1 MKKYIGDYIFI
12 APFLFIFLI
21 FLAFPVFYALYLSFY
36 KVTDLYN
43 VFGGLRFV
51 GLKNYF
57 LLFKD
62 GRFWWSL
69 LMTFYYA
76 VLSIPAG
83 ILFSLVLANLLNN
96 RLKGITIFRGAF
108 FLPYILD
115 VFVVGIV
122 WTFLY
127 SSPYGIVTQL
137 LLKLGIHTGGLLST
151 SKTAMPSI
159 VLAMM
164 LKNSG
169 FGMILFLATMQNIPP
184 SLYEAAIIDGAGPLT
199 RFKNITIPMLKPL
212 ILFMVIIGFIGALS
226 AFAEFYAMTGGG
238 PSVVV
243 GGRSLGATEVT
254 GLYLYRNFEALKLGY
269 AAAISFVLLIFTLIF
284 SFFSSKIMKEGIG

>member
-1 MKKYIGDYIFI
+1 MKRHLGDYAFI
-12 APFLFIFLI
+12 VPFLSIFLI
-21 FLAFPVFYALYLSFY
+21 FLAFPVFYAVYLSLHR
-36 KVTDLYN
+36 VEDLYN

-51 GLKNYF
+51 GFGNYIM
-57 LLFKD
+57 LFKD
-62 GRFWWSL
+62 IRFWWSL
-69 LMTFYYA
+69 LITFYYA

-83 ILFSLVLANLLNN
+83 IFFSLILASLLNN
-96 RLKGITIFRGAF
+96 RLKGVTIYRSAF

-127 SSPYGIVTQL
+127 SSPYGIVTRL
-137 LLKLGIHTGGLLST
+137 LARIGLHTPGLLSNP
-151 SKTAMPSI
+151 KTALPAV
-159 VLAMM
+159 VLAMT

-169 FGMILFLATMQNIPP
+169 FGMILFLSTMQNISP
-184 SLYEAAIIDGAGPLT
+184 SLYEAAMIDGASSYT
-199 RFKNITIPMLKPL
+199 RFRHITIPMLKPV

-226 AFAEFYAMTGGG
+226 AFAEFYATTGGG

-243 GGRSLGATEVT
+243 AGRSLGATEVS

-269 AAAISFVLLIFTLIF
+269 AASISFILLLITLVF
-284 SFFSSKIMKEGIG
+284 SYISSGIMRERL